1 MAGGGL
7 QLSRSEARA
16 RRQAIGAKETRE
28 RSHASARLGLTL
40 RSVLLAPGSG
50 FAAAFA
56 TAERRA
62 RAGRRPVEGLAPF
75 VLAALG
81 GAATALLWLKVG
93 ALMGV
98 REVCSATYLTG
109 YIVAAGVLGALFAL
123 LAQSLWGF
131 MGPRVVTMLRG
142 QTPAPHGFRLIWG
155 ASAFPQVFALALLLP
170 LDLLIVGRDTFT
182 TAELVDPVSTAW
194 AAFSIAIGFSA
205 LIWSLYLLLRGV
217 QIGSGLGGWKS
228 LVGAASALVSF
239 LFVVGAFVALTLLLP
254 QGASCPT

>member
-1 MAGGGL
+1 M
-7 QLSRSEARA
+7 
-16 RRQAIGAKETRE
+16 GAKEGRE
-28 RSHASARLGLTL
+28 RGQASAQLGLTL
-40 RSVLLAPGSG
+40 RSVLLTPGRG

-56 TAERRA
+56 TADRRA
-62 RAGRRPVEGLAPF
+62 RAGRRPVEGVAPF

-131 MGPRVVTMLRG
+131 IGPRSIALLRG
-142 QTPAPHGFRLIWG
+142 DASRPYEMRLIWG
-155 ASAFPQVFALALLLP
+155 ASAFPQVFALVLLLP

-205 LIWSLYLLLRGV
+205 LIWCLYLLVRGV
-217 QIGSGLGGWKS
+217 QVSSGLGGWKA
-228 LVGAASALVSF
+228 LAGATTALVSF
-239 LFVVGAFVALTLLLP
+239 SLVVGAFVALTLLLP
-254 QGASCPT
+254 QGAACPT